1 MDSIRAKFLWQGA
14 GEKFR
19 YHMAKWEMVSR
30 PKDQGGLGI
39 INTKIMNESLLV
51 KWIWK
56 IHLQPDD
63 LWYKIL
69 KAKYLGDNGFFD
81 STGAGGS
88 QFWKGLHKVKHL
100 FKWGASFTIGNGK
113 LCRFWEDC
121 WLHEVPL
128 KILYGDL
135 YQLVRDPNVFVNEC
149 WNNGSWFVDFKRCL
163 SAYDYDRWLGLL
175 NMLNDCALTDN
186 RADVVHWALDKKKQF
201 TTKSL
206 YRLLTDRGVSSRVA
220 GYIWRSKVPLK
231 IKFFLWQILNNKLQV
246 AVSLVKRGWKGPSSS
261 YLCGCLEDL
270 DHIFF
275 KCHLSKLVW
284 AVIVEI
290 FDLQSYPTSWD
301 DFCGSWLRG
310 KGPIPIRLII
320 FIFAGFAWALW
331 TTRNKI
337 AIRFQRRQLMFCTL
351 LFH

>member
-56 IHLQPDD
+56 IHLQADD

-246 AVSLVKRGWKGPSSS
+246 AVNLVKRGWKGPSSC